1 MTTILCPKRKVAR
14 FSATNVP
21 FWPNVLTWLPVVSY
35 VNVTTEVPSVKSRQN
50 EFVKKKS
57 RNPNK
62 PKPRSRA
69 AGRSPAFASYNI
81 N

>member
-14 FSATNVP
+14 FHAT
-21 FWPNVLTWLPVVSY
+21 NVLTWLPVVSY
-35 VNVTTEVPSVKSRQN
+35 VYVPTEVPSVKSRQN

-57 RNPNK
+57 RNPDE

-69 AGRSPAFASYNI
+69 
-81 N
+81 